1 MTELGVTSS
10 GQDAVMT
17 DGTKPQTYSVRLSD
31 GHDMPLLGLGVW
43 QVPEGPVCERSV
55 LDALELGY
63 RHIDTAQAYRNEASV
78 GRALRE
84 SSVDRDDVFVATKF
98 MPTHKDPV
106 AELERSLERLGLDHV
121 DLYLVHWPQDGP
133 TWMWSGMEQARE
145 RGLTRSIGVSNYNV
159 AELAA
164 LDATTSVPPV
174 VNQVQYGPF
183 RYRRSLHEACKRHGI
198 VLEAYSTL
206 GTGRHLDD
214 EQIVAIAERVGRS
227 PAQVLM
233 RWCVQRG
240 IPVIP
245 KSVHRERIEE
255 NAQLFDFELS
265 AEDMRDL
272 DALDETETTHLA
284 REEPWW

>member
-1 MTELGVTSS
+1 
-10 GQDAVMT
+10 
-17 DGTKPQTYSVRLSD
+17 
-31 GHDMPLLGLGVW
+31 VW

-55 LDALELGY
+55 LDALEVGY
-63 RHIDTAQAYRNEASV
+63 RHIDTAQAYRNETSV
-78 GRALRE
+78 GRALRA
-84 SSVDRDDVFVATKF
+84 SGVDRNEVFVATKF
-98 MPTHKDPV
+98 MPSHKDPV
-106 AELERSLERLGLDHV
+106 AELEQSLERLRLDHV

-133 TWMWSGMEQARE
+133 TWMWPGMEQARE
-145 RGLTRSIGVSNYNV
+145 LGLTRSIGVSNYNV

-164 LDATTSVPPV
+164 LDATTRTPPV

-183 RYRRSLHEACKRHGI
+183 RYRRSLHDACERHGI

-206 GTGRHLDD
+206 GTGRHLDN
-214 EQIVAIAERVGRS
+214 EQIMGIAKRVGRT

-265 AEDMRDL
+265 ADDMRDL